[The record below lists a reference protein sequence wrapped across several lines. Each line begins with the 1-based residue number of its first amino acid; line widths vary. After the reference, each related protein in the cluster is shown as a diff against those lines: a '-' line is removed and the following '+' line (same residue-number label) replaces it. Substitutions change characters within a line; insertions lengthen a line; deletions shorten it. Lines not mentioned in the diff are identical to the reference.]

1 MRQLRGG
8 QRLGHGAGA
17 HRAGWVAA
25 QDDPAGGFGG
35 KTPGKSD
42 GES

>member
-17 HRAGWVAA
+17 YRAGLVAA
-25 QDDPAGGFGG
+25 QDNPAGGD
-35 KTPGKSD
+35 TCGKSD
-42 GES
+42 GEN